1 MNNVFDLQSF
11 LPSIS
16 VTPTALVNSK
26 VTVTHSLLQNK
37 MGVVKSNYTTTTVAE
52 AFVDLNTTVVPPNCD
67 SSRSPKFEMGS
78 LNLLGLIKSAGKNL
92 PV

>member
-1 MNNVFDLQSF
+1 MISMNNVFDLQSF

-37 MGVVKSNYTTTTVAE
+37 MGVVKSNHNNNSCSRGFCRPQCKA
-52 AFVDLNTTVVPPNCD
+52 VVHPNCD
-67 SSRSPKFEMGS
+67 FSISSKFEMGS
-78 LNLLGLIKSAGKNL
+78 LNLLGKNL